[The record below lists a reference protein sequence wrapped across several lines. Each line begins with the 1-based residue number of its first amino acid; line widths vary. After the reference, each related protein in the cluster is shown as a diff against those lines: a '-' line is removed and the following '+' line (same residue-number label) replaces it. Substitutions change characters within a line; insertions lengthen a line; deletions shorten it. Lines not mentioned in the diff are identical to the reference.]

1 MHSITVTQFKDD
13 DDDVITTAET
23 PWLNGRHTIFG
34 QVTEGYDVVEAMSKV
49 ATGGQDKPADEI
61 VIERIDIVE

>member
-1 MHSITVTQFKDD
+1 MTV
-13 DDDVITTAET
+13 AET

-49 ATGGQDKPADEI
+49 ATSGQDKPADEI
-61 VIERIDIVE
+61 VIERIDIAE